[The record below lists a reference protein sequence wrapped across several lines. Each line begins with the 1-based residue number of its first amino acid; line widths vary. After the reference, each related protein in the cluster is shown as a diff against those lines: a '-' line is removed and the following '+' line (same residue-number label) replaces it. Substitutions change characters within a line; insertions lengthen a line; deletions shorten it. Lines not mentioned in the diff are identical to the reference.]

1 MMGNIC
7 HMRNKLVVGLVALG
21 VVGFAAACGDD
32 EPTPATVVDSPGT
45 SAAERTTTAAPQE
58 APDAPADAA
67 PKRAQA
73 SGDAALTVT
82 DISVGHHEGF
92 DRVVYELGGTGAPGW
107 DVEYV
112 DRAVQDGSGT
122 AIDVAGQS
130 VLEVR
135 ITGSVYPFDS
145 GVEPYSGPDP
155 VIEPSAPA
163 VAGVYRTIVFEG
175 VTQSFIGV
183 NGERPAFSVSTL
195 SNPTRL
201 VIDIA
206 TS

>member
-1 MMGNIC
+1 MVGNIC
-7 HMRNKLVVGLVALG
+7 HMRNKLVVGLVAVG
-21 VVGFAAACGDD
+21 VVGFAAGCGDSD
-32 EPTPATVVDSPGT
+32 PTPATVVDAPATSPET
-45 SAAERTTTAAPQE
+45 STTMAAP
-58 APDAPADAA
+58 PSAPADAA

-92 DRVVYELGGTGAPGW
+92 DRVVYELGGTGTPGW
-107 DVEYV
+107 EVEYV
-112 DRAVQDGSGT
+112 DQAVQDGSGN
-122 AIDVAGQS
+122 AIDVAGQA

-155 VIEPSAPA
+155 VVDPSTPA
-163 VAGVYRTIVFEG
+163 IAGVYRTIVFEG
-175 VTQSFIGV
+175 VTQSFVGV
-183 NGERPAFSVSTL
+183 NGERPAFSVSAL
-195 SNPTRL
+195 SGPTRL